1 MFAKFLKL
9 DSEKQDRIV
18 KAVMKE
24 FAQKGY
30 DRASTNEM
38 VKEAGISKGLL
49 FHYFKNKKQL
59 YLFLVDYCYD
69 MIVDEFY
76 KKVDLSEPDFFKRV
90 REAIHI
96 KMEMLIQYPDIF
108 KFMEEAFLED
118 AADIKQ
124 EMEKKKREMTDI
136 NLGKFFEGIDYSK
149 FRTDVDPKIVLKIIT
164 FTFEKLS
171 DETLYKAKL
180 TPDHEINYEEIRA
193 EAEQYFDVLI
203 KCFYQ

>member
-18 KAVMKE
+18 NAVMKE

-69 MIVDEFY
+69 VIVDEFY

-149 FRTDVDPKIVLKIIT
+149 FRPDVDLKIVLKIIT

>member
-1 MFAKFLKL
+1 MFSKFLKL

-59 YLFLVDYCYD
+59 YLFLVDYCYNI
-69 MIVDEFY
+69 IVDEFY

-90 REAIHI
+90 RGAIRI
-96 KMEMLIQYPDIF
+96 KMEMLTQYPDIF
-108 KFMEEAFLED
+108 KFMEVAFLED
-118 AADIKQ
+118 AADIKL
-124 EMEKKKREMTDI
+124 ELDKWKRKMTDI
-136 NLGKFFEGIDYSK
+136 NMGKFFEEIDFSK
-149 FRTDVDPKIVLKIIT
+149 FRNDVDLKIVLKIIT
-164 FTFEKLS
+164 FTFEKMS
-171 DETLYKAKL
+171 EEALYKAKL
-180 TPDHEINYEEIRA
+180 TPEHEINYEEIRA
-193 EAEQYFDVLI
+193 EAEQYFAVLI